1 MNIFI
6 RKYIP
11 FQTLT
16 LQVKK
21 NLYLQWHRYNLHV
34 YTKHE
39 TIIKDISIIKN
50 AIKTKNLSIEA
61 VFQKKVNNKIKNSKK
76 TETII
81 NGNTNYFE

>member
-1 MNIFI
+1 MQSFFISIF
-6 RKYIP
+6 
-11 FQTLT
+11 
-16 LQVKK
+16 
-21 NLYLQWHRYNLHV
+21 HV

-61 VFQKKVNNKIKNSKK
+61 VFQKKVNNKITNSKK

-81 NGNTNYFE
+81 NGDANFFE